1 MANNLTQNVVS
12 DLFGVS
18 PDAQKPLAKPNYT
31 TSIMDRVLAQTI
43 LPDGSVYTI
52 KNDGYVHEEKSKRE
66 KKEPDLSY
74 SEMVDLLIKGE
85 G

>member
-1 MANNLTQNVVS
+1 MANNLTKNEVA

-18 PDAQKPLAKPNYT
+18 PDAQKPLATPKYAA
-31 TSIMDRVLAQTI
+31 SITDRILAQAI
-43 LPDGSVYTI
+43 IPDSFAYTI

-74 SEMVDLLIKGE
+74 NEMVDLLTKGE